1 MDIKRVCFFLDVKYI
16 LFYSKINMEMIERL
30 RHALIL
36 KIKLCITKAF
46 ILKFSLDIRDI
57 PRRYINMFQY
67 ITICFYQSISMFYG
81 SLVSYV
87 HAISPFLCSFM
98 IHIYIHNS
106 NILFISLYGISFLN
120 ILEKNLS

>member
-1 MDIKRVCFFLDVKYI
+1 
-16 LFYSKINMEMIERL
+16 MIERL

-81 SLVSYV
+81 SLVSYI

-98 IHIYIHNS
+98 THIYIHNS